1 MNRRPCPCVE
11 YKPMIIIEPHIHM
24 LSRTTDD
31 YTAMYNAGI
40 RCVIEPSFWQG
51 ANRRFAGTFFDYFRL
66 SLEFEHTRAH
76 RYGVDHWSAIAVNP
90 KEADD
95 LALARET
102 LAGIGPYLDHPRCV
116 AVGEIG
122 LNRITP
128 NEEEVFQ
135 RQMEM
140 AQARNLPV
148 IVHTPHDTPEVSKKK
163 GTARI
168 LDILRESD
176 YDPGRIVVDHN
187 TEDTMPLT
195 RKTDYWAGL
204 TVYPY
209 SKLNPRRVVDIL
221 RRWGL
226 DRVLVNSSADWGVS
240 DPCSLAK
247 TAEFMAAEGF
257 EAAAIQR
264 LLHDNPLTFYS
275 QTPKF
280 QPRLDLPYIDPA
292 TYQR

>member
-1 MNRRPCPCVE
+1 MT
-11 YKPMIIIEPHIHM
+11 IIEPHIHM

-31 YTAMYNAGI
+31 YTAMYHAGI
-40 RCVIEPSFWQG
+40 RCVVEPSFWQG
-51 ANRRFAGTFFDYFRL
+51 ASRRHAGTFYDYFAL
-66 SLEFEHTRAH
+66 SLDFEPTRSV
-76 RYGVDHWSAIAVNP
+76 RYGIDHYSCISVNP

-95 LALARET
+95 LPLAMET
-102 LAGIGPYLDHPRCV
+102 LDGMDRWLDHPRCV
-116 AVGEIG
+116 CVGEIG
-122 LNRITP
+122 FNRITP
-128 NEEEVFQ
+128 NEEQVFQ
-135 RQMEM
+135 RQLEM
-140 AQARNLPV
+140 AKAHDLPV
-148 IVHTPHDTPEVSKKK
+148 LVHTPHDTPETSKKD
-163 GTARI
+163 GVARI
-168 LDILRESD
+168 LDILREFD

-226 DRVLVNSSADWGVS
+226 ERVTVNSSADWGVS
-240 DPCSLAK
+240 DPCSLPK
-247 TAEFMAAEGF
+247 TAEFMREQDFTDAQ
-257 EAAAIQR
+257 ITR
-264 LLHDNPLTFYS
+264 IMHDNPLAFYS

-280 QPRLDLPYIDPA
+280 NPQLDLPYIDPA

>member
-1 MNRRPCPCVE
+1 MT
-11 YKPMIIIEPHIHM
+11 IIEPHIHM

-31 YTAMYNAGI
+31 YTAMYHAGI
-40 RCVIEPSFWQG
+40 RCVVEPSFWQG
-51 ANRRFAGTFFDYFRL
+51 ASRRHTGTFYDYFAL
-66 SLEFEHTRAH
+66 SLDFEPTRSV
-76 RYGVDHWSAIAVNP
+76 RYGIDHYSCISVNP

-95 LALARET
+95 LPLAMET
-102 LAGIGPYLDHPRCV
+102 LDGMDRWLDHPRCV
-116 AVGEIG
+116 CVGEIG
-122 LNRITP
+122 FNRITP
-128 NEEEVFQ
+128 NEEQVFQ
-135 RQMEM
+135 RQLEM
-140 AQARNLPV
+140 AKAHDLPV
-148 IVHTPHDTPEVSKKK
+148 LVHTPHDTPETSKKD
-163 GTARI
+163 GVARI
-168 LDILRESD
+168 LDILREFD

-226 DRVLVNSSADWGVS
+226 ERVTVNSSADWGVS
-240 DPCSLAK
+240 DPRSLPK
-247 TAEFMAAEGF
+247 TAEFMREQGF
-257 EAAAIQR
+257 TDAQITR
-264 LLHDNPLTFYS
+264 IMHDNPLAFYS

-280 QPRLDLPYIDPA
+280 NPQLDLPYIDPA

>member
-1 MNRRPCPCVE
+1 
-11 YKPMIIIEPHIHM
+11 MIIIEPHIHM

-40 RCVIEPSFWQG
+40 RCVVEPSFWQG
-51 ANRRFAGTFFDYFRL
+51 ASRRHAGTFYDYFAL
-66 SLEFEHTRAH
+66 SLDFEPTRSV
-76 RYGVDHWSAIAVNP
+76 RYGIDHYSCISVNP

-95 LALARET
+95 LPLAMET
-102 LAGIGPYLDHPRCV
+102 LDGMDRWLDHPRCV
-116 AVGEIG
+116 CVGEIG
-122 LNRITP
+122 FNRITP
-128 NEEEVFQ
+128 NEEKVFQ
-135 RQMEM
+135 RQLEM
-140 AQARNLPV
+140 AKAHDLPV
-148 IVHTPHDTPEVSKKK
+148 LVHTPHDTPETSKKD
-163 GTARI
+163 GVARI
-168 LDILRESD
+168 LDILREFD

-187 TEDTMPLT
+187 TEETMPLT

-226 DRVLVNSSADWGVS
+226 ERVTVNSSADWGVS
-240 DPCSLAK
+240 DPCSLPK
-247 TAEFMAAEGF
+247 TAEFMREQGF
-257 EAAAIQR
+257 SDAQITQI
-264 LLHDNPLTFYS
+264 LHDNPLAFYS

-280 QPRLDLPYIDPA
+280 KPQLDLPYIDPA

>member
-1 MNRRPCPCVE
+1 
-11 YKPMIIIEPHIHM
+11 MIIIEPHIHM

-40 RCVIEPSFWQG
+40 RCVVEPSFWQG
-51 ANRRFAGTFFDYFRL
+51 ASRRHAGTFYDYFAL
-66 SLEFEHTRAH
+66 SLDFEPTRSV
-76 RYGVDHWSAIAVNP
+76 RYGIDHYSCISVNP

-95 LALARET
+95 LPLAMET
-102 LAGIGPYLDHPRCV
+102 LDGMDRWLDHPRCV
-116 AVGEIG
+116 CVGEIG
-122 LNRITP
+122 FNRITP
-128 NEEEVFQ
+128 NEEQVFQ
-135 RQMEM
+135 RQLEM
-140 AQARNLPV
+140 AKAHDLPV
-148 IVHTPHDTPEVSKKK
+148 LVHTPHDTPETSKKD
-163 GTARI
+163 GVARI
-168 LDILRESD
+168 LDILREFD

-226 DRVLVNSSADWGVS
+226 ERVTVNSSADWGVS
-240 DPCSLAK
+240 DPCSLPK
-247 TAEFMAAEGF
+247 TAEFMREQGF
-257 EAAAIQR
+257 TDAQITR
-264 LLHDNPLTFYS
+264 ILHDNPLAFYS

-280 QPRLDLPYIDPA
+280 NPQLDLPYIDPA

>member
-1 MNRRPCPCVE
+1 
-11 YKPMIIIEPHIHM
+11 MIFIEPHIHM

-40 RCVIEPSFWQG
+40 RCVVEPSFWQG
-51 ANRRFAGTFFDYFRL
+51 ASRRHAGTFYDYFAL
-66 SLEFEHTRAH
+66 SLDFEPTRSV
-76 RYGVDHWSAIAVNP
+76 RYGIDHFSCISVNP

-95 LALARET
+95 LPLAMET
-102 LAGIGPYLDHPRCV
+102 LDGMDAWLDHPRCV

-122 LNRITP
+122 FNRITP
-128 NEEEVFQ
+128 NEEKIFQ
-135 RQMEM
+135 RQLEM
-140 AQARNLPV
+140 AKAHALPV
-148 IVHTPHDTPEVSKKK
+148 LVHTPHDTPQTSKKD
-163 GTARI
+163 GVARI
-168 LDILRESD
+168 LGILREFN
-176 YDPGRIVVDHN
+176 YDPSLIIVDHN

-221 RRWGL
+221 QRWGL
-226 DRVLVNSSADWGVS
+226 ERVLVNSSADWGVS
-240 DPCSLAK
+240 DPCSLPK
-247 TAEFMAAEGF
+247 TAAFMTDQGF
-257 EAAAIQR
+257 TELQITR
-264 LLHDNPLTFYS
+264 IMHDNPLAFYS

-280 QPRLDLPYIDPA
+280 KPRLDLPYIDPA

>member
-1 MNRRPCPCVE
+1 MT
-11 YKPMIIIEPHIHM
+11 IIEPHIHM

-40 RCVIEPSFWQG
+40 RCVVEPSFWQG
-51 ANRRFAGTFFDYFRL
+51 ASRRHAGTFYDYFAL
-66 SLEFEHTRAH
+66 SLDFEPTRSV
-76 RYGVDHWSAIAVNP
+76 RYGIDHYSCISVNP

-95 LALARET
+95 LPLAMET
-102 LAGIGPYLDHPRCV
+102 LDGMDRWLDHPRCV
-116 AVGEIG
+116 CVGEIG
-122 LNRITP
+122 FNRITP
-128 NEEEVFQ
+128 NEEQVFQ
-135 RQMEM
+135 RQLEM
-140 AQARNLPV
+140 AKAHDLPV
-148 IVHTPHDTPEVSKKK
+148 LVHTPHDTPETSKKD
-163 GTARI
+163 GVARI
-168 LDILRESD
+168 LDILREFD

-226 DRVLVNSSADWGVS
+226 ERVTVNSSADWGVS
-240 DPCSLAK
+240 DPCSLPK
-247 TAEFMAAEGF
+247 TAEFMREQGF
-257 EAAAIQR
+257 TDAQITR
-264 LLHDNPLTFYS
+264 IMHDTPLAFYS

-280 QPRLDLPYIDPA
+280 NPQLDLPYIDPA

>member
-1 MNRRPCPCVE
+1 
-11 YKPMIIIEPHIHM
+11 MIIIEPHIHM
-24 LSRTTDD
+24 LSRTTED

-40 RCVIEPSFWQG
+40 WCVVEPSFWQG
-51 ANRRFAGTFFDYFRL
+51 SNRRHAGTFFDYFRL
-66 SLEFEHTRAH
+66 SLEFEHTRAE
-76 RYGVDHWSAIAVNP
+76 RYGIDHWSCISVNP
-90 KEADD
+90 KEAED

-102 LAGIGPYLDHPRCV
+102 LAGMAPYLDHPRCV

-122 LNRITP
+122 FNLITP

-135 RQMEM
+135 AQLEM
-140 AQARNLPV
+140 AKAHALPV
-148 IVHTPHDTPEVSKKK
+148 LIHTPHDTPRVSKKK
-163 GTARI
+163 GTERI
-168 LDILRESD
+168 LDILREFA
-176 YDPGRIVVDHN
+176 YDPGLIIVDHN

-221 RRWGL
+221 RQWGL
-226 DRVLVNSSADWGVS
+226 ERVLVNSSADWGVS

-247 TAEFMAAEGF
+247 TATFMGEQGF
-257 EAAAIQR
+257 TQPQIQQIM
-264 LLHDNPLTFYS
+264 HDNPLAFYS

-280 QPRLDLPYIDPA
+280 NPRLDLPYIDPA

>member
-1 MNRRPCPCVE
+1 
-11 YKPMIIIEPHIHM
+11 MIIIEPHIHM

-40 RCVIEPSFWQG
+40 RCVVEPSFWQG
-51 ANRRFAGTFFDYFRL
+51 ASRRHAGTFYDYFAL
-66 SLEFEHTRAH
+66 SLDFEPTRSV
-76 RYGVDHWSAIAVNP
+76 RYGIDHYSCISVNP

-95 LALARET
+95 LPLAMET
-102 LAGIGPYLDHPRCV
+102 LDGMGRWLDHPRCV
-116 AVGEIG
+116 CVGEIG
-122 LNRITP
+122 FNRITP
-128 NEEEVFQ
+128 NEEKVFQ
-135 RQMEM
+135 RQLEM
-140 AQARNLPV
+140 AKEHALPV
-148 IVHTPHDTPEVSKKK
+148 LVHTPHDTPETSKKD
-163 GTARI
+163 GVARI
-168 LDILRESD
+168 LDILREFD

-187 TEDTMPLT
+187 TEETMPLT

-226 DRVLVNSSADWGVS
+226 ERVTVNSSADWGVS
-240 DPCSLAK
+240 DPCSLPK

-257 EAAAIQR
+257 SEPQIQQIM
-264 LLHDNPLTFYS
+264 HDNPLAFYS

-280 QPRLDLPYIDPA
+280 KPQLDLPYIDPA

>member
-1 MNRRPCPCVE
+1 
-11 YKPMIIIEPHIHM
+11 MIIIEPHIHM

-40 RCVIEPSFWQG
+40 RCVVEPSFWQG
-51 ANRRFAGTFFDYFRL
+51 ASRRHAGTFYDYFAL
-66 SLEFEHTRAH
+66 SLDFEPTRSV
-76 RYGVDHWSAIAVNP
+76 RYGIDHYSCISVNP

-95 LALARET
+95 LPLAMET
-102 LAGIGPYLDHPRCV
+102 LDGMGRWLDHPRCV
-116 AVGEIG
+116 CVGEIG
-122 LNRITP
+122 FNRITP
-128 NEEEVFQ
+128 NEEKVFQ
-135 RQMEM
+135 RQLEM
-140 AQARNLPV
+140 AKEHALPV
-148 IVHTPHDTPEVSKKK
+148 LVHTPHDTPETSKKD
-163 GTARI
+163 GVARI
-168 LDILRESD
+168 LDILREFD

-187 TEDTMPLT
+187 TEETMPLT

-226 DRVLVNSSADWGVS
+226 ERVTVNSSADWGVS
-240 DPCSLAK
+240 DPCSLPK
-247 TAEFMAAEGF
+247 TAEFPREQGF
-257 EAAAIQR
+257 TDAQITQI
-264 LLHDNPLTFYS
+264 LHDNPLAFYS

-280 QPRLDLPYIDPA
+280 KPQLDLPYIDPA

>member
-1 MNRRPCPCVE
+1 
-11 YKPMIIIEPHIHM
+11 MIIIEPHIHM

-40 RCVIEPSFWQG
+40 RCVVEPSFWQG
-51 ANRRFAGTFFDYFRL
+51 ASRRHAGTFYDYFAL
-66 SLEFEHTRAH
+66 SLDFEPTRSV
-76 RYGVDHWSAIAVNP
+76 RYGIDHYSCISVNP

-95 LALARET
+95 LPLAMET
-102 LAGIGPYLDHPRCV
+102 LDGMDRWLDHPRCV
-116 AVGEIG
+116 CVGEIG
-122 LNRITP
+122 FNRITP
-128 NEEEVFQ
+128 NEEQVFQ
-135 RQMEM
+135 RQLEM
-140 AQARNLPV
+140 AKAHDLPV
-148 IVHTPHDTPEVSKKK
+148 LVHTPHDTPETSKKD
-163 GTARI
+163 GVARI
-168 LDILRESD
+168 LDILREFD

-226 DRVLVNSSADWGVS
+226 ERVTVNSSADWGVS
-240 DPCSLAK
+240 DPCSLPK
-247 TAEFMAAEGF
+247 TAEFMREQGF
-257 EAAAIQR
+257 TDAQITR
-264 LLHDNPLTFYS
+264 IMHDNPLAFYS

-280 QPRLDLPYIDPA
+280 NPQLDLPYIDPA

>member
-1 MNRRPCPCVE
+1 
-11 YKPMIIIEPHIHM
+11 MIIIEPHIHM

-40 RCVIEPSFWQG
+40 RCVVEPSFWQG
-51 ANRRFAGTFFDYFRL
+51 ASRRHAGTFYDYFAL
-66 SLEFEHTRAH
+66 SLDFEPTRSV
-76 RYGVDHWSAIAVNP
+76 RYGIDHYSCISVNP

-95 LALARET
+95 LPLAMET
-102 LAGIGPYLDHPRCV
+102 LDGMDRWLDHPRCV
-116 AVGEIG
+116 CVGEIG
-122 LNRITP
+122 FNRITP
-128 NEEEVFQ
+128 NEEQVFQ
-135 RQMEM
+135 RQLEM
-140 AQARNLPV
+140 AKAHDLPV
-148 IVHTPHDTPEVSKKK
+148 LVHTPHDTPETSKKD
-163 GTARI
+163 GVARI
-168 LDILRESD
+168 LDILREFD

-226 DRVLVNSSADWGVS
+226 ERVTVNSSADWGVS
-240 DPCSLAK
+240 DPCSLPK
-247 TAEFMAAEGF
+247 TAEFMREQGF
-257 EAAAIQR
+257 TDAQITR
-264 LLHDNPLTFYS
+264 IMHDNPLAFYS

-280 QPRLDLPYIDPA
+280 KPQLDLPYIDPA

>member
-1 MNRRPCPCVE
+1 
-11 YKPMIIIEPHIHM
+11 MIIIEPHIHM

-40 RCVIEPSFWQG
+40 RCVVEPSFWQG
-51 ANRRFAGTFFDYFRL
+51 ASRRHAGTFYDYFAL
-66 SLEFEHTRAH
+66 SLDFEPTRSV
-76 RYGVDHWSAIAVNP
+76 RYGIDHYSCISVNP

-95 LALARET
+95 LPLAMET
-102 LAGIGPYLDHPRCV
+102 LDGMDRWLDHPRCV
-116 AVGEIG
+116 CVGEIG
-122 LNRITP
+122 FNRITP
-128 NEEEVFQ
+128 NEEQVFQ
-135 RQMEM
+135 RQLEM
-140 AQARNLPV
+140 AKAHDLPV
-148 IVHTPHDTPEVSKKK
+148 LVHTPHDTPETSKKD
-163 GTARI
+163 GVARI
-168 LDILRESD
+168 LDILREFD

-187 TEDTMPLT
+187 TEETMPLT

-226 DRVLVNSSADWGVS
+226 ERVTVNSSADWGVS
-240 DPCSLAK
+240 DPCSLPK
-247 TAEFMAAEGF
+247 TAEFMREQGF
-257 EAAAIQR
+257 TDAQITR
-264 LLHDNPLTFYS
+264 IMHDNPLAFYS

-280 QPRLDLPYIDPA
+280 NPQLDLPYIDPA

>member
-1 MNRRPCPCVE
+1 MTF
-11 YKPMIIIEPHIHM
+11 IEPHIHM

-31 YTAMYNAGI
+31 YTRMYNQGI
-40 RCVIEPSFWQG
+40 RCVVEPSFWQG
-51 ANRRFAGTFFDYFRL
+51 SNRRHPGSFFDYF
-66 SLEFEHTRAH
+66 SLMLDFEHTRSR
-76 RYGVDHWSAIAVNP
+76 RYGIDHFVCVAVNP

-95 LALARET
+95 LPLAMET
-102 LAGIGPYLDHPRCV
+102 IDGIAPYLDHPRCV

-122 LNRITP
+122 FNRITP
-128 NEEEVFQ
+128 NEEKVFQ
-135 RQMEM
+135 RQLEL
-140 AQARNLPV
+140 AKAHSLPV
-148 IVHTPHDTPEVSKKK
+148 LIHTPHDTPEISKKD

-168 LDILRESD
+168 LDILREFN
-176 YDPGRIVVDHN
+176 YDPSLIVVDHN

-195 RKTDYWAGL
+195 RKTGYWAGM

-221 RRWGL
+221 QRWGL

-240 DPCSLAK
+240 DPCSLPK
-247 TAEFMAAEGF
+247 TAAFMAEQGF
-257 EAAAIQR
+257 SETQIRQIMF
-264 LLHDNPLTFYS
+264 DNPLAFYS

-280 QPRLDLPYIDPA
+280 QPQLDLPYIDPA